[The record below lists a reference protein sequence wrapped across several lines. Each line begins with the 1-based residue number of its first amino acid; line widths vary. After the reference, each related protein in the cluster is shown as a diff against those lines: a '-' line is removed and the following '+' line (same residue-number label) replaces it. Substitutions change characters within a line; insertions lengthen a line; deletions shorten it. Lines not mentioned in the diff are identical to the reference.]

1 MDKLYEMFHDNINSL
16 YYFLSVITILYTAFN
31 LLKNKLKHNKYFN
44 CVKLITEVPEKINQI
59 QNTQHTIYS
68 EIKLQHKI
76 INAILDNLEIAQFLC
91 NSEGKCIKV
100 NAKWVSL
107 TGLTESEALGHNWLL
122 SVHCDDREDIQD
134 KWNNMII
141 NNTPFEEVF
150 RYQNRVNHIIT
161 KVKCTATDIIDENG
175 FRVFILG
182 LSKVIDK

>member
-1 MDKLYEMFHDNINSL
+1 MENIVPKLLDNMNNV
-16 YYFLSVITILYTAFN
+16 YYLLSTLAILYTGLNIFR
-31 LLKNKLKHNKYFN
+31 NKFKKTSVFS
-44 CVKLITEVPEKINQI
+44 CIKLITEVPEKINQI

-122 SVHCDDREDIQD
+122 SVHCDDREDVQE

-150 RYQNRVNHIIT
+150 RYQNRVNQIIT

-182 LSKVIDK
+182 LSKVVDK